1 MANPN
6 LELINLFPIT
16 VHPHWTIAMRL
27 AQQSSLEPPPA
38 TRIFCSPEALI
49 EELIRTE
56 GTGETHNA
64 VENIL
69 KASTEYRKW
78 QQSMPLLRDV
88 PRIHAYRT
96 EGDHMDHAAL
106 AAVNQEVLTTGGYLQ
121 EDQILYSGG
130 NFNSESIEI
139 LDDPLST
146 SMHPSVA
153 RWHAINRGGQITI
166 LKIAASDSVLGFAY
180 KVTGNQKLKIEYE
193 VLLQNDL
200 RLHQTSMCSF
210 NGLEVRSYDATLN
223 DA

>member
-1 MANPN
+1 
-6 LELINLFPIT
+6 
-16 VHPHWTIAMRL
+16 MRL
-27 AQQSSLEPPPA
+27 AQQSSQGPPPA

-49 EELIRTE
+49 EEIIRTE

-64 VENIL
+64 VEKIL

-78 QQSMPLLRDV
+78 QKTMPLLRGV
-88 PRIHAYRT
+88 PQIHAYRT

-106 AAVNQEVLTTGGYLQ
+106 ATVNQEVLSTGGYLQ
-121 EDQILYSGG
+121 ENQILYSGG

-139 LDDPLST
+139 LDGPLSA

-153 RWHAINRGGQITI
+153 RWHAIKQEGQIAI

-180 KVTGNQKLKIEYE
+180 KVTSNQKFKIEYE
-193 VLLQNDL
+193 ILLQNDL
-200 RLHQTSMCSF
+200 RLNQTSMCSF
-210 NGLEVRSYDATLN
+210 NGLEVRSYDVTLI

>member
-1 MANPN
+1 MVNPN

-16 VHPHWTIAMRL
+16 VHQHWTIAMRL
-27 AQQSSLEPPPA
+27 AQQSSQGPPPA

-49 EELIRTE
+49 EEIIRTE

-64 VENIL
+64 VEKIL
-69 KASTEYRKW
+69 EASTEYRKW
-78 QQSMPLLRDV
+78 QKSMPLLRGV
-88 PRIHAYRT
+88 PQIHAYRT

-106 AAVNQEVLTTGGYLQ
+106 ATVNQEVLSTGGYLQ
-121 EDQILYSGG
+121 ENQILYSGG

-139 LDDPLST
+139 LDGPLSA

-153 RWHAINRGGQITI
+153 RWHAIKQEGQIAI

-180 KVTGNQKLKIEYE
+180 KVTSNQKFKIEYE
-193 VLLQNDL
+193 ILLQNDL
-200 RLHQTSMCSF
+200 RLNQTSMCSF
-210 NGLEVRSYDATLN
+210 NGLEVRSYDVTLI